1 MRRIDRPPQQ
11 LLACS
16 AAIAILLHL
25 VTLVPARAQSPSSTN
40 IPVALAPLRTDTPVE
55 LVALT
60 LDANISESNG
70 HTIISG
76 YSTFK
81 VHNTDK
87 MNDLQVPV
95 GFPAWAGD
103 PYTFNPA
110 QFTSTAV
117 TVEGK
122 KTTLTPSRADLK
134 VGSAVRAVDWFTFT
148 LSLAS
153 DEKKTVRMDFTQD
166 LGESAL
172 PRFTF
177 GLVTGSGWKGSIG
190 SARLTI
196 NFGGDSSQQQLVAY
210 DPANVTF
217 DGSSVT
223 WLFLTHNPPSNPTL
237 TFVRPSVWNELVTR
251 RRAVQQNGN
260 DANAHAALGTLLR
273 QLGQVDSARRDSFQS
288 QAIAEFEMAV
298 RLDPNQRAARQA
310 LAALYEARAGPA
322 AGPREVAY
330 VQLAVAQW
338 EALSTGD
345 AAARKQLA
353 EDYFYLGMDAQT
365 LKSFAEALA
374 YFDKASRL
382 APAGAGPL
390 YTPERASAQQR
401 TLNIAWARALAEG
414 DDFAGA
420 AVRARPA
427 LGDAF
432 MASFRSPLFYLAQA
446 TVTMAAGSR
455 SMVFSLVPF
464 ALSKEDALKSLN
476 DVANAFRAAGA
487 DVTVTAGNS
496 DVMLIVDVPFASV
509 SDLRT
514 ALDALAQATPNQP
527 EWSVIHAIFSPDQL
541 VWESTGTAWLGWS
554 RYQERSDLSQ
564 ACGILKGQL
573 QAIEQKAK
581 PLENAAATDAEA
593 QLKRALLTQARNGW
607 QRALA
612 QGDVTYSTGGN
623 SATVE
628 ACSTRVASFATSPLR
643 VEMIAGAAIAFW
655 VVGMIV
661 LFVVWYARVRRNRA
675 APRDQA

>member
-1 MRRIDRPPQQ
+1 MKRIDSLPRQ

-16 AAIAILLHL
+16 AAIALLL
-25 VTLVPARAQSPSSTN
+25 QAVTLVPAQAQSPGSIN
-40 IPVALAPLRTDTPVE
+40 VPVALAPLRTDTPVE

-81 VHNTDK
+81 VHNTDR
-87 MNDLQVPV
+87 MNDLQMPV

-103 PYTFNPA
+103 PYTFNPT
-110 QFTSTAV
+110 QFSSMAV

-134 VGSAVRAVDWFTFT
+134 VGSAVRAVDWYTFT
-148 LSLAS
+148 LSLAG

-190 SARLTI
+190 SARLTV
-196 NFGGDSSQQQLVAY
+196 NFQENASQQQLVAY
-210 DPANVTF
+210 DPANLTF

-237 TFVRPSVWNELVTR
+237 TFLRPSVWDELATR
-251 RRAVQQNGN
+251 RRAVQQNAN
-260 DANAHAALGTLLR
+260 DANAHAALGSLLR
-273 QLGQVDSARRDSFQS
+273 QLGQVESARRDSFQT

-298 RLDPNQRAARQA
+298 RLDPNQRPARQA
-310 LAALYEARAGPA
+310 LAALYEARAGAP
-322 AGPREVAY
+322 AGPRQVGY

-365 LKSFAEALA
+365 RKSFAEAST
-374 YFDKASRL
+374 YFDKATKL
-382 APAGAGPL
+382 APGGAGPL
-390 YTPERASAQQR
+390 YTSERATAQQR
-401 TLNIAWARALAEG
+401 ALNIAWARALAEG

-420 AVRARPA
+420 AARARPA
-427 LGDAF
+427 LGDTF
-432 MASFRSPLFYLAQA
+432 MASFRSPPFYLSHA
-446 TVTMAAGSR
+446 TVRMAAGSR

-464 ALSKEDALKSLN
+464 ALSKEDVLKSIN
-476 DVANAFRAAGA
+476 DVANALRGTGA
-487 DVTVTAGNS
+487 DVTVAPGSADAT
-496 DVMLIVDVPFASV
+496 LTVDVAFAGV
-509 SDLRT
+509 PDLK
-514 ALDALAQATPNQP
+514 AKLDALAQATPNQP
-527 EWSVIHAIFSPDQL
+527 EWSVVHAIFSPDQL
-541 VWESTGTAWLGWS
+541 VWESTGAGWLGWS
-554 RYQERSDLSQ
+554 RYQERADLSN
-564 ACGILKGQL
+564 ACGVLTGQL

-581 PLENAAATDAEA
+581 PLENAAASDAEA

-628 ACSTRVASFATSPLR
+628 ACSARAASFSTSPVR

-661 LFVVWYARVRRNRA
+661 LFIVWYARVRRNRTA
-675 APRDQA
+675 RQDQA